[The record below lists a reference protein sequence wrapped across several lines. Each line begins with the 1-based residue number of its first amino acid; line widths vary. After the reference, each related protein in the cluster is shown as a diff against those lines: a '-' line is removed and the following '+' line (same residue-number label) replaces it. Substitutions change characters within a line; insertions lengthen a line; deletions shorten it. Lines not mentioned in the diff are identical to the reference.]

1 MSYAALNQYRHHSL
15 IGDLEEASPHKLID
29 MLFAGALDRLAA
41 ARGAIERGDVS
52 GKVGALSS
60 ALDIV
65 QHLKYSLDVQKGGRI
80 AANLSSLYEYMATRL
95 VSANLNSD
103 VKAIGEVSDLLRNLK
118 SAWAAMPQP
127 A

>member
-1 MSYAALNQYRHHSL
+1 MSYAALNQYRHQSL

-29 MLFAGALDRLAA
+29 MLFGGALDRLAA

-52 GKVGALSS
+52 AKVGALSS

-80 AANLSSLYEYMATRL
+80 ASNLSSLYEYMATRL